1 MNKRKIKRYDSE
13 SISMLDA
20 KNLYN
25 QMKVAKGVTK
35 DCIDNFNTA
44 YELFCRENEISEDSP
59 VSVITEQTIYSWVDY
74 MTELKHL
81 RAESINAYLSRMRT
95 FLYWCMDN
103 NYLEQFKISL
113 VSHQEESLK
122 YYTDDDLKALLR
134 KPDSNCSFTEYRSWV
149 IVCFILGTGAR
160 AGTICNIKQEDVDF
174 NAKEVAY
181 RHLKNKKYTIVP
193 LSNSLCNI
201 LSEYLRTWN
210 LHDCEYLFCDV
221 GEGMLTTSAIR
232 QALNKYC
239 KKRGVQALG
248 PHALRNSFARGWI
261 RNGGGAFQLQQMLTH
276 SDLTMTRRYVKLF
289 SLDLQDDV
297 QQFNPLDSLRKG
309 TSRTKTVA
317 RR

>member
-59 VSVITEQTIYSWVDY
+59 VSVVTEQTIYSWVDY

-122 YYTDDDLKALLR
+122 YYTDDDVRARLFQPLR
-134 KPDSNCSFTEYRSWV
+134 
-149 IVCFILGTGAR
+149 A
-160 AGTICNIKQEDVDF
+160 Q
-174 NAKEVAY
+174 
-181 RHLKNKKYTIVP
+181 
-193 LSNSLCNI
+193 
-201 LSEYLRTWN
+201 
-210 LHDCEYLFCDV
+210 
-221 GEGMLTTSAIR
+221 
-232 QALNKYC
+232 LN
-239 KKRGVQALG
+239 Q
-248 PHALRNSFARGWI
+248 P
-261 RNGGGAFQLQQMLTH
+261 M
-276 SDLTMTRRYVKLF
+276 
-289 SLDLQDDV
+289 
-297 QQFNPLDSLRKG
+297 
-309 TSRTKTVA
+309 
-317 RR
+317 